1 MSKKLTFKDIE
12 DRGLLLYK
20 YVRGSTAYGLALPT
34 SDVDEGG
41 VYLEPIETVV
51 DLGLDFQE
59 QINDEK
65 NDTTWYSL
73 RKFMQLLM
81 GGNPN
86 VLEAL
91 FVDDKFVLYEHP
103 IMTEIKKHR
112 DMFLTKDSFG
122 PLIGYAKTQIMKARG
137 LNKKIVNP
145 VTERKGVLDFCYTFK
160 NQGSESISD
169 FLNRHNLS
177 QKYCGLVNIP
187 NMKDVYGVYYDF
199 AAYLKFE
206 DLDDVTKRNIV
217 FKSGL
222 VDAND
227 VDKIF
232 SRMDNKEFFGYTG
245 ICSEDGDSN
254 EVRLSSIPKGEKPIC
269 FMTYNKDGYTSH
281 CKRYWEYQ
289 DWVKKRNPQRY
300 LENKEKDYDRK
311 NVAHSVR
318 LMHMGIEL
326 AKTGTL
332 NVDRTNIDR
341 DFILD
346 IRLGNRTY
354 DEVITYIESKN
365 EEMKEAME
373 NSTLPDH
380 IDVSKVNELLLN
392 IRREQMRN
400 YIKEIE

>member
-1 MSKKLTFKDIE
+1 MKEFLKE
-12 DRGLLLYK
+12 RGL
-20 YVRGSTAYGLALPT
+20 
-34 SDVDEGG
+34 D
-41 VYLEPIETVV
+41 
-51 DLGLDFQE
+51 
-59 QINDEK
+59 
-65 NDTTWYSL
+65 
-73 RKFMQLLM
+73 
-81 GGNPN
+81 
-86 VLEAL
+86 
-91 FVDDKFVLYEHP
+91 
-103 IMTEIKKHR
+103 
-112 DMFLTKDSFG
+112 
-122 PLIGYAKTQIMKARG
+122 
-137 LNKKIVNP
+137 
-145 VTERKGVLDFCYTFK
+145 
-160 NQGSESISD
+160 
-169 FLNRHNLS
+169 

-187 NMKDVYGVYYDF
+187 NMKDTYGVYYDY
-199 AAYLKFE
+199 AAWLHFE
-206 DLDDVTKRNIV
+206 LDYEEPYMVYEFSKTLCGDEGEKVYERIKNKDFYGYAGIV
-217 FKSGL
+217 HP
-222 VDAND
+222 
-227 VDKIF
+227 
-232 SRMDNKEFFGYTG
+232 
-245 ICSEDGDSN
+245 DGKSN
-254 EVRLSSIPKGEKPIC
+254 EVRLSSIPKGENPIC
-269 FMTYNKDGYTSH
+269 FMTYNQDGYTSH
-281 CKRYWEYQ
+281 CKRYTEYQ
-289 DWVKKRNPQRY
+289 EWVKKRNPQRY